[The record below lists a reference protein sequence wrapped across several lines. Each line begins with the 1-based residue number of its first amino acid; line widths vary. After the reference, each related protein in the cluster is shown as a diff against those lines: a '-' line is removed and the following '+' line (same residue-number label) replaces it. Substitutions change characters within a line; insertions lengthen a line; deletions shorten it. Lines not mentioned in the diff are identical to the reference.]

1 MSCAVSVERSQ
12 ANNKTGGIM
21 ENQAVNLNTEN
32 GNKKTKKTGPWIV
45 RLIQGAIIGVGGIIP
60 GISGGVLCAVFG
72 LYEPLMEVLAHPIK
86 SFKKHFKLIL
96 PVIIGIAVGFVALAK
111 VVAIMFNS
119 NEALATA
126 LFVGLILGELPSLW
140 KEAGEHK
147 RKRSSFVCMSVAFI
161 TLFSL
166 LLFLELGSEMKITP
180 NPLWFS
186 ISGVFLGLGV
196 VVPGMSGSAPLT
208 FLGLYEPLMNV
219 ISSAAEGG
227 IGFLTGKLGFSAAID
242 AIGFQN
248 VIPTGIGI
256 LIPFILL
263 SRPINY
269 CIKKFPSQ
277 MYHSIFG
284 IVLATTIPT
293 IIFKIGFSE
302 LPVLKIGFIL
312 IGFACAW
319 LVDRLSR
326 KFSS

>member
-1 MSCAVSVERSQ
+1 
-12 ANNKTGGIM
+12 M

-111 VVAIMFNS
+111 VVALMFNS

-140 KEAGEHK
+140 KESGEHK
-147 RKRSSFVCMSVAFI
+147 RKRSSFVCMAVAFI

-186 ISGVFLGLGV
+186 ISGVL
-196 VVPGMSGSAPLT
+196 
-208 FLGLYEPLMNV
+208 
-219 ISSAAEGG
+219 
-227 IGFLTGKLGFSAAID
+227 
-242 AIGFQN
+242 
-248 VIPTGIGI
+248 
-256 LIPFILL
+256 LIPIPQTAIRLPLILL
-263 SRPINY
+263 KKSFRNPCCESRFTTFFNDTHP
-269 CIKKFPSQ
+269 P
-277 MYHSIFG
+277 FG
-284 IVLATTIPT
+284 DGTTP
-293 IIFKIGFSE
+293 
-302 LPVLKIGFIL
+302 
-312 IGFACAW
+312 
-319 LVDRLSR
+319 LSR
-326 KFSS
+326 LCLGAPPRARLVCSL